1 VLPDIVKPALT
12 VLVNGAV
19 KENHATVN
27 TNPELSIYLVD
38 ENPLLPSDLMAVE
51 VYLANCDTCSL
62 QRIPQES
69 LVITAMSA
77 NQLRVT
83 TTLALQAG
91 ETYKLIVFG
100 KDAVGNRTQ
109 PPYTLT
115 LRVVGTDEPVTFI
128 TYPNPATTYVRFELN
143 LSMQVLPIESKLTIY
158 NIWGLPVYDDKFPIS
173 IGKNALLWQA
183 QTPGLY
189 PYILRLVWND
199 GRTET
204 RTGKVI
210 WHN

>member
-1 VLPDIVKPALT
+1 
-12 VLVNGAV
+12 
-19 KENHATVN
+19 
-27 TNPELSIYLVD
+27 
-38 ENPLLPSDLMAVE
+38 
-51 VYLANCDTCSL
+51 
-62 QRIPQES
+62 
-69 LVITAMSA
+69 
-77 NQLRVT
+77 
-83 TTLALQAG
+83 
-91 ETYKLIVFG
+91 
-100 KDAVGNRTQ
+100 
-109 PPYTLT
+109 
-115 LRVVGTDEPVTFI
+115 
-128 TYPNPATTYVRFELN
+128 
-143 LSMQVLPIESKLTIY
+143 MQVLPIESKLTIY